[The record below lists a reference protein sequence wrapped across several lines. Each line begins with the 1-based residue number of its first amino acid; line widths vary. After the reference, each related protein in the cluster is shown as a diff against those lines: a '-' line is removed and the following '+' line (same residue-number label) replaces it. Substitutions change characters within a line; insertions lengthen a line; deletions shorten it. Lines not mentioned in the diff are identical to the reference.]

1 MRGVLDADPLHA
13 SVDIDHDFAHNIT
26 TLEQLSFLQCIGD
39 SLGKGLAFVALIV
52 VRAPVDLQ
60 RASAGVR
67 GVFSAYGQRSDQE
80 TVQAKAAM
88 RGR

>member
-1 MRGVLDADPLHA
+1 MGAGGDANPLHA
-13 SVDIDHDFAHNIT
+13 SVGISHDSAQNIPP
-26 TLEQLSFLQCIGD
+26 LEQLSFLQCIGD
-39 SLGKGLAFVALIV
+39 SLGKGFAFAAIIV
-52 VRAPVDLQ
+52 VRGPADLQ

-80 TVQAKAAM
+80 IVQAKAAM